1 MATRHGGTQATVAL
15 DAAGAQY
22 TLHEYV
28 VEGVAPGKAAP
39 AKAGPGKTGDETYGE
54 AVAAAIGVEPDR
66 VFKTLIA
73 NVDNELVV
81 AVVPVVTTLD
91 LKALATA
98 VTGKRADLADIALA
112 ERTTGYVVGG
122 ISPFGQRR
130 KLRAVV
136 DETVDLFDTVF
147 VSAGKRGLQV
157 EVTPADLL
165 RLTEATAWPIGRQ

>member
-15 DAAGAQY
+15 DAAGVPY

-54 AVAAAIGVEPDR
+54 AVAAALGVEPDR

-73 NVDNELVV
+73 DVDNELVV

-98 VTGKRADLADIALA
+98 VAGKRADMADIALA

-130 KLRAVV
+130 KLRTVV

-157 EVTPADLL
+157 EVRPADLL

>member
-15 DAAGAQY
+15 DAAGLTY
-22 TLHEYV
+22 TVHDYEV
-28 VEGVAPGKAAP
+28 SGVAPGRV
-39 AKAGPGKTGDETYGE
+39 AKAGDETYGE

-73 NVDNELVV
+73 NVDNELIV

-98 VTGKRADLADIALA
+98 VAGKRADMADVSLA

-122 ISPFGQRR
+122 ISPFGQRK
-130 KLRAVV
+130 KLRTVV
-136 DETVDLFDTVF
+136 DETAELFDTVF
-147 VSAGKRGLQV
+147 VSAGKRGQQL
-157 EVTPADLL
+157 EVSPADLL
-165 RLTEATAWPIGRQ
+165 SLTTAIVWPIARQ